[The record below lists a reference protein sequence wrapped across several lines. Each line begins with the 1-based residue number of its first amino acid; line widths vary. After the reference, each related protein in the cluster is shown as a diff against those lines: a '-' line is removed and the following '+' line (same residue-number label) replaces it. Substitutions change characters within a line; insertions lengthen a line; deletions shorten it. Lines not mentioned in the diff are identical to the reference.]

1 MGRHYVLNLYGCE
14 FKVLDDLEF
23 LLRVLIDAAL
33 ICGATILDKSYHK
46 FTPQGVTAI
55 LLLAE
60 SHISIHTV
68 PEKGEAYADVFTC
81 SEKDPVIGCH
91 KIIDELKPESYN
103 LELISR

>member
-1 MGRHYVLNLYGCE
+1 MGQHYILNLYGCKFE
-14 FKVLDDLEF
+14 VLDNLEF

-33 ICGATILDKSYHK
+33 ICEATILDKCYHK
-46 FTPQGVTAI
+46 FQPQGVTAI

-68 PEKGEAYADVFTC
+68 PEKGEAYVDVFTC

-91 KIIDELKPESYN
+91 KIIEELKPESYN

>member
-1 MGRHYVLNLYGCE
+1 MGTHYILNLYGCE

-23 LLRVLIDAAL
+23 LLKVLIDAAL
-33 ICGATILDKSYHK
+33 ICDATILDKCYHK
-46 FTPQGVTAI
+46 FSPQGVTAI

-103 LELISR
+103 LELITR

>member
-33 ICGATILDKSYHK
+33 ICEATILDKSYHK

-81 SEKDPVIGCH
+81 SKKDPVIGCH
-91 KIIDELKPESYN
+91 KIIEELNPESYN

>member
-1 MGRHYVLNLYGCE
+1 MGTHYILNLYGCKFE
-14 FKVLDDLEF
+14 DLDNLDF
-23 LLRVLIDAAL
+23 LLHLLIDAAL
-33 ICGATILDKSYHK
+33 ICEATILDKCYHK

-81 SEKDPVIGCH
+81 SEKDPVIGCQ
-91 KIIDELKPESYN
+91 KIIEALNPESYN
-103 LELISR
+103 LELINR

>member
-1 MGRHYVLNLYGCE
+1 MGKHYILNLYGCKFE
-14 FKVLDDLEF
+14 DLDNLDLLLHLLIESAIICEATVLDK
-23 LLRVLIDAAL
+23 
-33 ICGATILDKSYHK
+33 CYHK
-46 FTPQGVTAI
+46 FQPQGVTAI

-91 KIIDELKPESYN
+91 KIIEVLKPESYD